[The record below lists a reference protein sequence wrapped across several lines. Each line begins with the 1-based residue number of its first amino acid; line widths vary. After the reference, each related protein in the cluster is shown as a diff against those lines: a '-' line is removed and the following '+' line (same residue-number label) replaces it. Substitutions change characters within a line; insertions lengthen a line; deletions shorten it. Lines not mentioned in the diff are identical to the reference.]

1 MALLSS
7 RSHAPLCLSYSR
19 IIAETRV
26 GDLDECTQ
34 ESLFPFSSVGVWLS
48 NRPRHR
54 TQWTP
59 AVNTGLR
66 SQHQRNS
73 RTLNRQRAGSA
84 SAVLSLISDYIYA
97 HTVCCASK
105 QWHSVV
111 RKVENVYLGNCSNR
125 DRSCSL
131 TKAVGKAEH
140 KLSTQLL
147 LFSVSMSDCV
157 WSLCRCK
164 YANKL
169 LFYTQFM
176 TRYILIM
183 HSLQEDV
190 TWAYGEPQH

>member
-1 MALLSS
+1 MSVLKN
-7 RSHAPLCLSYSR
+7 
-19 IIAETRV
+19 
-26 GDLDECTQ
+26 
-34 ESLFPFSSVGVWLS
+34 LFPFSSVVVWLS

-54 TQWTP
+54 AQWTP

-66 SQHQRNS
+66 SQHQRS
-73 RTLNRQRAGSA
+73 SQTLNRQRAGSA

-105 QWHSVV
+105 QWCSVV
-111 RKVENVYLGNCSNR
+111 RKVENVYLGNCSNC

-131 TKAVGKAEH
+131 TKRVGKVEP

-157 WSLCRCK
+157 WSLCGYK

-190 TWAYGEPQH
+190 TWAYDEPQH

>member
-1 MALLSS
+1 MLSCTFHCWDWSVDS
-7 RSHAPLCLSYSR
+7 RSDGTVIQSQPCSIMPQLQQNNCWKESGRFRRVYSR
-19 IIAETRV
+19 ISV
-26 GDLDECTQ
+26 
-34 ESLFPFSSVGVWLS
+34 SFSSVGVWLS

-66 SQHQRNS
+66 AQHQRNS
-73 RTLNRQRAGSA
+73 QTLNRQRAGSA

-105 QWHSVV
+105 QWYSVV
-111 RKVENVYLGNCSNR
+111 RKVENVY
-125 DRSCSL
+125 
-131 TKAVGKAEH
+131 VY
-140 KLSTQLL
+140 
-147 LFSVSMSDCV
+147 
-157 WSLCRCK
+157 LCRYK

-176 TRYILIM
+176 THYILIM